1 MAKKPKNESIHDILD
16 RIEDDIST
24 IRDKVDELEN
34 QDSDSDDDMDDDND
48 DDSSGE

>member
-16 RIEDDIST
+16 RIEDDISA

-34 QDSDSDDDMDDDND
+34 QDFDSDDMDDDD